1 MEESFVEFARNARA
15 RGHDVTLFVR
25 TPVHSWVTAELD
37 ACGARWE
44 PILDLEASLFAG
56 AARLRRD
63 FDVLLFTL
71 LPLRGRL
78 SLQGALAWP
87 LRMIYLDETSLPFD
101 TPQPGALR
109 QLSYRMMQARLS
121 ALACCSGYVRTRD
134 AQLLGLDIRH
144 AEVIYN
150 GVNTT
155 RFAPTPTRASG
166 PPRVL
171 TVVNLIRDKGA
182 DVLLEAFARLR
193 DPTVTLGIVGDGPE
207 RRALQAQAT
216 ALGLAGRV
224 TFHGLRDDV
233 HLFLRNADVFV
244 HPARWHEAFGYTIAE
259 AMASGAAVVSTSG
272 GALPELIED
281 GESGMIVPP
290 EDPVALAVAIEAL
303 LANPALRARLGAAA
317 RTRAEAKFELRTQ
330 VGQLVDLVE
339 RSARQ

>member
-1 MEESFVEFARNARA
+1 MEFARNARA

-109 QLSYRMMQARLS
+109 RLSYRMMQARLS

-134 AQLLGLDIRH
+134 AQLLGLDQIRSPGS
-144 AEVIYN
+144 AGPRIQFNAIVVES
-150 GVNTT
+150 T
-155 RFAPTPTRASG
+155 RS
-166 PPRVL
+166 
-171 TVVNLIRDKGA
+171 
-182 DVLLEAFARLR
+182 
-193 DPTVTLGIVGDGPE
+193 
-207 RRALQAQAT
+207 
-216 ALGLAGRV
+216 
-224 TFHGLRDDV
+224 
-233 HLFLRNADVFV
+233 
-244 HPARWHEAFGYTIAE
+244 
-259 AMASGAAVVSTSG
+259 SCGAAGKLDSS
-272 GALPELIED
+272 
-281 GESGMIVPP
+281 S
-290 EDPVALAVAIEAL
+290 
-303 LANPALRARLGAAA
+303 R
-317 RTRAEAKFELRTQ
+317 
-330 VGQLVDLVE
+330 
-339 RSARQ
+339 